1 VSPQTATKSREEI
14 APAIPASVAP
24 TMQNSNVLLGRL
36 AAASVVCTPF
46 WLPIVNDWHAWSTG
60 LVVTLGDVPLLG
72 FTLLA
77 APKTFRSIT
86 ERREPRQPRE
96 TRETRVRRPTLAV
109 SERTPQAVDEHQPD
123 RPRTATFGIDPYL
136 VGLVLLLIALT
147 VSAVAHP
154 HVRGLQTLWRVLAM
168 ICLADTVISRRVRAV
183 TIVHALVGI
192 ATLETAMAIWQRITH
207 APVGLGIL
215 GESPVPFYGF
225 GNNGFA
231 VNGTL
236 PHPYPLAALA
246 LVSGSAAMVFGGRRL
261 ISFRV
266 ASLGVATGA
275 IIIGLTISRSGLLS
289 AAGIIVGT
297 LLSVLL
303 TWRRGLSE
311 IRTPKTTGTTTS
323 TITGTTTATS
333 LAATT
338 TTTLAKAQ
346 QTKAMKPP
354 YLVRLALVGIF
365 TVGLAGSMIASKAAW
380 SNRATVQTQG
390 QSVNDMSSARGDR
403 MSEALGVY
411 KLNPVLGVGP
421 GRYVIALASRPEL
434 LHSSPEDALPAH
446 NAALLL
452 LAEGGIPT
460 ALALLVVASVLGRR
474 VFALGTD
481 GIILTAAV
489 FPFLMLD
496 IVFVSLPSGLF
507 LLGVWGALI
516 SALTVSSE
524 LQLPE
529 PLTSRRSMQTGRPH
543 LDESKEEG
551 AQ

>member
-1 VSPQTATKSREEI
+1 
-14 APAIPASVAP
+14 
-24 TMQNSNVLLGRL
+24 MQNPNVLLGRL

-86 ERREPRQPRE
+86 ERRERRE
-96 TRETRVRRPTLAV
+96 RRVRRPSLAG
-109 SERTPQAVDEHQPD
+109 SEQATQDVDEHQPD
-123 RPRTATFGIDPYL
+123 RYRTATFGIDPYL
-136 VGLVLLLIALT
+136 LSLVLLLIALT

-154 HVRGLQTLWRVLAM
+154 HIRGLQTLWRVLAM
-168 ICLADTVISRRVRAV
+168 ICLADTVIRRRVRAV

-266 ASLGVATGA
+266 ASLGVATSA

-311 IRTPKTTGTTTS
+311 ISTPKTTGTTTTTS
-323 TITGTTTATS
+323 TTTATS
-333 LAATT
+333 LAETTTTTT

-346 QTKAMKPP
+346 QTKAVKPE

-403 MSEALGVY
+403 MSEALGIF

-507 LLGVWGALI
+507 LIGVWGALI
-516 SALTVSSE
+516 SALIFSDPAAAS
-524 LQLPE
+524 
-529 PLTSRRSMQTGRPH
+529 
-543 LDESKEEG
+543 
-551 AQ
+551 

>member
-1 VSPQTATKSREEI
+1 MGRSLKWRRGTVDVSLVSPQTATRTREEI

-24 TMQNSNVLLGRL
+24 TLQNSDVLLGRL

-77 APKTFRSIT
+77 APKTFRSLT
-86 ERREPRQPRE
+86 ERLHQTQPGRVCHPDRRCAFA
-96 TRETRVRRPTLAV
+96 TGKLARAQRVRRPTPAG
-109 SERTPQAVDEHQPD
+109 SERTPQDADDHQPD
-123 RPRTATFGIDPYL
+123 RPRTDTFGIDPYL

-154 HVRGLQTLWRVLAM
+154 HIRGLQTLWRVLAM
-168 ICLADTVISRRVRAV
+168 ICLADTVIRRRVRAV

-231 VNGTL
+231 VNGTF

-266 ASLGVATGA
+266 AVLGVATSA

-289 AAGIIVGT
+289 AAGVIVGA

-303 TWRRGLSE
+303 AWRRSSNE
-311 IRTPKTTGTTTS
+311 TRTPVSTS
-323 TITGTTTATS
+323 TSTTTATTP
-333 LAATT
+333 AATT
-338 TTTLAKAQ
+338 ITTRSEAE
-346 QTKAMKPP
+346 QTKALKPEH
-354 YLVRLALVGIF
+354 LVRFVLLGIF
-365 TVGLAGSMIASKAAW
+365 IVGLAGSMVASKAAW

-403 MSEALGVY
+403 MGEALGVY
-411 KLNPVLGVGP
+411 RLNPVLGVGP

-460 ALALLVVASVLGRR
+460 ALALLVVAAVLGRR
-474 VFALGTD
+474 IVTLGAD
-481 GIILTAAV
+481 GIILASAV

-507 LLGVWGALI
+507 LLGVWGALV
-516 SALTVSSE
+516 STLT
-524 LQLPE
+524 LPE
-529 PLTSRRSMQTGRPH
+529 RV
-543 LDESKEEG
+543 
-551 AQ
+551 AAC